1 MNTQDLVKVIS
12 SDSGLTKVQADRVLN
27 AFTIN
32 LTAAL
37 KKNEKI
43 YIAGFG
49 TFMTTRV
56 PADSSSEALKAG
68 SASANLETA
77 RIPQFKPGN
86 ELLSAVR

>member
-12 SDSGLTKVQADRVLN
+12 SDSGLTKAQADRVLN
-27 AFTIN
+27 AFTTN

-49 TFMTTRV
+49 TFMTTQV
-56 PADSSSEALKAG
+56 PADSSSDALKAG
-68 SASANLETA
+68 SATANVEKA
-77 RIPQFKPGN
+77 RIPQFQPGK
-86 ELLSAVR
+86 ELLSAVG